1 MLVLIGVGFSIGN
14 HLGGK
19 FADLS
24 LDKTLIGFLLL
35 LIVMMLLFPI
45 LATTAIGAALALM
58 IWGAAAFAVVPPL
71 QMRVMSVA
79 HDAPGLASSVNI
91 GAFNLGNALGAIAGA
106 SVLNMG
112 LSYSAVSFTGTG
124 LSALALVLVLI
135 QMKLAANKALDDYQ
149 TCS

>member
-1 MLVLIGVGFSIGN
+1 
-14 HLGGK
+14 
-19 FADLS
+19 
-24 LDKTLIGFLLL
+24 
-35 LIVMMLLFPI
+35 MMLLFPI
-45 LATTAIGAALALM
+45 LATTALGAALALM
-58 IWGAAAFAVVPPL
+58 IWGGAAFAVVPPL

-91 GAFNLGNALGAIAGA
+91 GAFSLGNALGAIAGA

-112 LSYSAVSFTGTG
+112 LSYTAVSFTGAG

>member
-1 MLVLIGVGFSIGN
+1 M
-14 HLGGK
+14 GGK

-35 LIVMMLLFPI
+35 LIVMMLLFPL
-45 LATTAIGAALALM
+45 LATTTLGAAVALI

-112 LSYSAVSFTGTG
+112 LSYTAVSFAGAG
-124 LSALALVLVLI
+124 LSVLALLLVWL
-135 QMKLAANKALDDYQ
+135 QMKLAANKAVDYQ
-149 TCS
+149 PCA